1 MLDIFS
7 AEEDLDIITCWG
19 SWIWSGKVLSFW
31 PWRQDEVIQ
40 IQHYQQ
46 CSNIFTY
53 SSTFGTN
60 ILEQKQRISRR
71 RLRWFPQGLRW
82 KQLRP
87 LRCWASNWGRL
98 PSSCI
103 PGLQQ
108 KHPKNSISSKTKLY
122 FSLPCLQYFPI
133 SYRAVNGRCTGGGLL
148 EIYLWI
154 FGDTCD
160 NVFIQFWRKTSFI

>member
-1 MLDIFS
+1 MRSSRSNTTKVFKHFHLFLHIWDQY
-7 AEEDLDIITCWG
+7 
-19 SWIWSGKVLSFW
+19 SWTKQKLSRHQL
-31 PWRQDEVIQ
+31 WR
-40 IQHYQQ
+40 
-46 CSNIFTY
+46 
-53 SSTFGTN
+53 
-60 ILEQKQRISRR
+60 
-71 RLRWFPQGLRW
+71 FPQGLRW

-160 NVFIQFWRKTSFI
+160 NVFIQF